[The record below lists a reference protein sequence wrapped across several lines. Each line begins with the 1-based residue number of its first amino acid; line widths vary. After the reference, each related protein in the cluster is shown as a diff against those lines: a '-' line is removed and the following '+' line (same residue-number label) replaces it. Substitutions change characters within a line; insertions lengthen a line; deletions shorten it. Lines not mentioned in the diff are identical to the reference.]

1 MQRPTAKHQAELKES
16 CGRVGDRIERAGE
29 VKDITRRPTE
39 SSNLDPWGLTETEP
53 PTKEH
58 AGADP
63 TNTLVADVQLGL
75 HLGLLTIGA
84 EATSDSVPCH

>member
-1 MQRPTAKHQAELKES
+1 M
-16 CGRVGDRIERAGE
+16 
-29 VKDITRRPTE
+29 
-39 SSNLDPWGLTETEP
+39 SSLHLSFLPEMGHNQEYVNWGLTETEP

>member
-39 SSNLDPWGLTETEP
+39 SSNLSPWGLTETEP

-58 AGADP
+58 ACVGPRPP
-63 TNTLVADVQLGL
+63 THLQQIYSLVFMWVL
-75 HLGLLTIGA
+75 
-84 EATSDSVPCH
+84 